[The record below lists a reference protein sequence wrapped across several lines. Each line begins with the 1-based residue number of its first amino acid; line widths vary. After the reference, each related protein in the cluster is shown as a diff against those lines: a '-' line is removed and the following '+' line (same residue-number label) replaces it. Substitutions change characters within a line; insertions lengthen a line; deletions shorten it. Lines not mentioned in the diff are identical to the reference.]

1 MELPVSAPGTS
12 GTVPWRADLRIAV
25 VWAVLAGLAAAAVLP
40 YLAQMMPERFARLPL
55 PLPAIALLQG
65 LQATLLCGL
74 LALLGLRMGHRVR
87 LGSPLLR
94 GWLGAAPQADMDV
107 LRPWH
112 SLGLGV
118 LTALAVIALSLL
130 VDPLLP
136 EPIHPPQEL
145 GSGISALNGLLASF
159 YGGIVEELQLR
170 LFLMTLLLWIVA
182 RVQQRLPRPGVY
194 WMAIVAAAL
203 LFGIGHLPTAAHVW
217 GLDAL
222 VVLRTLLLNGV
233 AGVVFGWLYWRR
245 GLEMAVLAHFAADIV
260 LHALTPLLS
269 GALP

>member
-1 MELPVSAPGTS
+1 MTLPASAPGTA
-12 GTVPWRADLRIAV
+12 GTAPWRADLRISV
-25 VWAVLAGLAAAAVLP
+25 VWALLAGLAAAAVLP
-40 YLAQMMPERFARLPL
+40 YLVQMMPGRFTRLPL
-55 PLPAIALLQG
+55 SLPALALLQG
-65 LQATLLCGL
+65 LQATLLCGV
-74 LALLGLRMGHRVR
+74 LALLGLRMGHRLH

-94 GWLGAAPQADMDV
+94 GWLGSGPPAELET
-107 LRPWH
+107 LRPWR

-118 LTALAVIALSLL
+118 VTALAVIALSLL

-136 EPIHPPQEL
+136 EPVHPPQEL
-145 GSGISALNGLLASF
+145 GSGASALNGLLASF

-182 RVQQRLPRPGVY
+182 RVQRRQPRPGVY
-194 WMAIVAAAL
+194 WMAIVTAAL
-203 LFGIGHLPTAAHVW
+203 LFGIGHLPAAGHVW

-233 AGVVFGWLYWRR
+233 AGVVFGWLYWKR
-245 GLEMAVLAHFAADIV
+245 GLEMAVLAHFAADVV